1 MQMQS
6 NRCLQKVVDQWRGT
20 RVNIWAGAP
29 SQRQR
34 VYKGNQTKRNEAIRP
49 FWNSL
54 VIFFSSTLSISQTL
68 VSFPSTRGINTN
80 KMQSERDNKGS
91 VSRSRGLLDS
101 FRGFGSRRSMFPSLF
116 GGRDPFDDPF
126 FNHPI
131 GSMFESSIF
140 GPSSVSS
147 DTPESGRANEISVE
161 ELNSDGEGGDDIVT
175 GDERD
180 NCGKQS
186 VSSKE
191 PSVEHPDDV
200 LDEERKS
207 KDVTYRNDRNKVEG
221 TQTQVRGL
229 SFQTCRVTYGGVD
242 GAYYTSTRTRRAG
255 SDGVVLEEA
264 KEADKT
270 TGQATHRI
278 SRGLYDKG
286 HSVTRKLKSDGKV
299 DMLQTLHNLNEDE
312 LPGFEE
318 AWTGNV
324 GGHLPGWRHE
334 FDMHGNTS
342 SSTSREESRGEAF
355 SGVGLLPSSEHVQS
369 SRGMESDN
377 ATKTTSDGR
386 TKRVVRINIE

>member
-1 MQMQS
+1 
-6 NRCLQKVVDQWRGT
+6 
-20 RVNIWAGAP
+20 
-29 SQRQR
+29 
-34 VYKGNQTKRNEAIRP
+34 
-49 FWNSL
+49 
-54 VIFFSSTLSISQTL
+54 
-68 VSFPSTRGINTN
+68 
-80 KMQSERDNKGS
+80 MQSERDNKAS

-161 ELNSDGEGGDDIVT
+161 ELNSDDEGGDDIVT

-207 KDVTYRNDRNKVEG
+207 KDVTYRNGRNKVEG

-278 SRGLYDKG
+278 SRGLYDKFNGTGFYAIVRHYSFQPILFLETATNYDLFLYCIVQFVAVISHIFCG

-324 GGHLPGWRHE
+324 GRHLPGWRHE

-342 SSTSREESRGEAF
+342 SSTSREQSRGEAF